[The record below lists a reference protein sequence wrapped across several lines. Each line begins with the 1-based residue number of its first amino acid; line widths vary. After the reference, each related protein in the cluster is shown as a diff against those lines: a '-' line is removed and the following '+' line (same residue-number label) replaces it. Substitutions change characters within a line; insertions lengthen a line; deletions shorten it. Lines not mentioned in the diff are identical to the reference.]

1 MANDPRKTAEL
12 RRRLATLEE
21 EYSKL
26 ATELAAIDESAALP
40 GVFLVVEVEGAPA
53 LLPGAAV
60 HEVVR
65 LVDHS
70 PIPDAPP
77 WVLGS
82 FVFRGR
88 PVVALDLARYMGR
101 PERLPSMDAHVVVLG
116 TGALMGILVDRVR
129 GLVEAPIALDAESS
143 DGNASSVFGS
153 GTLVSSLCRVGDDI
167 LPLLR
172 VARLMEALP
181 LEVREQA

>member
-1 MANDPRKTAEL
+1 MANDTANTAGL
-12 RRRLATLEE
+12 RRRLSELEA

-26 ATELAAIDESAALP
+26 ATELAAVDARAPLP

-65 LVDHS
+65 VVEHTPL
-70 PIPDAPP
+70 PNAPP

-88 PVVALDLARYMGR
+88 PVVTLDLSRYMGR
-101 PERLPSMDAHVVVLG
+101 PARVPSLDAHVVVLG

-129 GLVEAPIALDAESS
+129 GMVEAPIALDAESTDDNGS
-143 DGNASSVFGS
+143 TVFGS
-153 GTLVSSLCRVGDDI
+153 STLVSNLCRAGDDI
-167 LPLLR
+167 IPLLR
-172 VARLMEALP
+172 VSKLMESLP
-181 LEVREQA
+181 LDVPGQA